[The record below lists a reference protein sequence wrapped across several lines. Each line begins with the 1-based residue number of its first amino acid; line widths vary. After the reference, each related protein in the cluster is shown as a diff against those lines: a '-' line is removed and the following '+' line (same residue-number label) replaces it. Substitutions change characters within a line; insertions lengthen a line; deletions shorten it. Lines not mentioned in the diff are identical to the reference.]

1 MPEREE
7 ILDKCKT
14 LPTISTGTVANDD
27 EVWDTYQKE
36 AHFIFTK
43 EVFPMPLH
51 LSVFSLSV
59 SGPLQDRQEVVADF
73 KSVLGQEM
81 EKDYQSIPLPV
92 MPDYGIDYIIWDI
105 KAVNK
110 RN

>member
-7 ILDKCKT
+7 ILDRCRT

-27 EVWDTYQKE
+27 EVWDTYQKG

-59 SGPLQDRQEVVADF
+59 SGPLQDRQEVIADF
-73 KSVLGQEM
+73 KAVLGQEM
-81 EKDYQSIPLPV
+81 EKDYQPFPF
-92 MPDYGIDYIIWDI
+92 PEAHDFGIDYLIWDI
-105 KAVNK
+105 TAINK
-110 RN
+110 SN